1 MKLTIEGKEYDLPA
15 SLAYVTLQQRIDYE
29 QQHGKA
35 LREQLKKT
43 IDMKAGPLQ
52 EMEFTDYHYQL
63 ACRSLSFF
71 AGIPLD
77 IVHNT
82 AIDEVL
88 AVYHGTMKSYADDQ
102 NFQDKEFELNNEFSW
117 NGDTWTIAPPE
128 LKPDSKMTFG
138 EFITSKQIVQNMV
151 DLGDEKWGALLPLC
165 CIFFRKKEEAFNEEF
180 STEGSERYELM
191 KSLPLQYALH
201 VAFFLN
207 VCQISW
213 LNTSQYSGKAG
224 DLVADDGS

>member
-1 MKLTIEGKEYDLPA
+1 MKFKIEGKEYDLPA
-15 SLAYVTLQQRIDYE
+15 SLAYVTLQQRIDFD
-29 QQHGKA
+29 QQHGKG

-71 AGIPLD
+71 AGVPLNVAFDTD
-77 IVHNT
+77 IV
-82 AIDEVL
+82 EVL
-88 AVYHGTMKSYADDQ
+88 AVYHGTMKSYADDIDFQ
-102 NFQDKEFELNNEFSW
+102 NKEFELNNEFTW
-117 NGDTWTIAPPE
+117 NDEVWTIAPPE

-165 CIFFRKKEEAFNEEF
+165 CIFFRKKDEPFKEEF
-180 STEGSERYELM
+180 TTEGNERYELM
-191 KSLPLQYALH
+191 KSLPLLNALH
-201 VAFFLN
+201 VAFFLS
-207 VCQISW
+207 VSQSSW
-213 LNTSQYSGKAG
+213 LTTSPYSGKAG
-224 DLVADDGS
+224 DLVADDSL

>member
-1 MKLTIEGKEYDLPA
+1 MKLKIEGKEYDLPA
-15 SLAYVTLQQRIDYE
+15 SLAYVTLQQRIDFD

-63 ACRSLSFF
+63 ACKSLSFF

-77 IVHNT
+77 IVHDT

-88 AVYHGTMKSYADDQ
+88 AVYHGTMKSYADDIDFQ
-102 NFQDKEFELNNEFSW
+102 NKEFELHDHFDW
-117 NGDTWTIAPPE
+117 NDQVWTIAPPE

-138 EFITSKQIVQNMV
+138 EFITSKQVVQNMV
-151 DLGDEKWGALLPLC
+151 ELGDEKWGALLPLC
-165 CIFFRKKEEAFNEEF
+165 CIFFRKKDEPFKEEF
-180 STEGSERYELM
+180 TTEGNERYELM

-201 VAFFLN
+201 VAFFLS
-207 VCQISW
+207 VSQRTW
-213 LNTSQYSGKAG
+213 LTTSQYSGKAG
-224 DLVADDGS
+224 GQVAADSL